1 MKPIR
6 IKRKKRMC
14 DAISFRVL
22 PEQRAFLEKIAEEN
36 NVGLCEAGR
45 IIIEREM
52 IRAGVIDD
60 EK

>member
-1 MKPIR
+1 
-6 IKRKKRMC
+6 MC